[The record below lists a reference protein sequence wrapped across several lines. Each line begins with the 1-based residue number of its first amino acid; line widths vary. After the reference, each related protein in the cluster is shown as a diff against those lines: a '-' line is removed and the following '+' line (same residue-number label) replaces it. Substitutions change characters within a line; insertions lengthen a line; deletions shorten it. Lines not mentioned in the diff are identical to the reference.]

1 MKELIDDLF
10 SGKNVVFITGAGIS
24 TASGIP
30 DFRSEDGLYNKPNK
44 KFYEKHSEV
53 EGFRMEFINIFIR
66 ADDTDKHLYILN
78 NQPTYY
84 DCYCY
89 GKRYDVDLPTAFEEI
104 KNELDK
110 RKNAS
115 KNDDGEKVLKKV
127 K

>member
-1 MKELIDDLF
+1 MKELIADLF

-30 DFRSEDGLYNKPNK
+30 DFRSE
-44 KFYEKHSEV
+44 
-53 EGFRMEFINIFIR
+53 
-66 ADDTDKHLYILN
+66 DDTDKHLYILN